1 MPALECA
8 VSVPIRASGCASST
22 RSISPPAY
30 PLAPA
35 TATVNVMCM
44 NIHVDARR
52 YEVAR
57 GKIAPARRVG
67 PIVRAIQASAA
78 GGPDVLELVE
88 LPDPTPGP
96 DEVVVRV
103 AAAGVN
109 FIDTYRRSGAY
120 PMPFPHVVGSEG
132 AGTVVEVGIRRDR
145 VRRRGPRRVV
155 VGTRLV
161 RGAASASAASQLLPV
176 PAGVDLQVAAALP
189 LQGMTAHYLVT
200 SVFPVAEGHD
210 VLVHAGAGGV
220 GLLLTQLAV
229 ARGARVI
236 STVGTADKERLAREA
251 GAADVIRY
259 RELTDL
265 THDLPAEVRA
275 LTGGHGVHVAYDS
288 VGKDTFDASMASLR
302 RRGTLV
308 LFGASSGPVPPV
320 DPQRLNRAGS
330 LYLTRPTLGD
340 FTATRDEL
348 TWRAQELFD
357 AVLAGSLDVRIGATF
372 SLADAADAHRALE
385 SRSTTGKVLL
395 LP

>member
-1 MPALECA
+1 MAGP
-8 VSVPIRASGCASST
+8 
-22 RSISPPAY
+22 
-30 PLAPA
+30 
-35 TATVNVMCM
+35 
-44 NIHVDARR
+44 
-52 YEVAR
+52 
-57 GKIAPARRVG
+57 RVG
-67 PIVRAIQASAA
+67 FVVRAIHASAA
-78 GGPDVLELVE
+78 GGPDVLELVD

-109 FIDTYRRSGAY
+109 FIDTYRRAGVY
-120 PMPFPHVVGSEG
+120 TVPFPHVVGSEG
-132 AGTVVEVGIRRDR
+132 AGTVTLVGSEVTEFAVGDHVAWSSAPGSYAELVR
-145 VRRRGPRRVV
+145 VR
-155 VGTRLV
+155 
-161 RGAASASAASQLLPV
+161 ASELLPV
-176 PAGVDLQVAAALP
+176 PSGVDLQVAAALV
-189 LQGMTAHYLVT
+189 LQGLTAHYLVA
-200 SVFPVAEGHD
+200 SVFPLGEGHD
-210 VLVHAGAGGV
+210 ALVHAGAGGV

-236 STVGTADKERLAREA
+236 STVGSADKERLSREA
-251 GAADVIRY
+251 GATEVIRY

-265 THDLPAEVRA
+265 TNDLPAEVRA
-275 LTGGHGVHVAYDS
+275 LTDGRGVHVAYDS

-308 LFGASSGPVPPV
+308 LFGGSSGPVPPV
-320 DPQRLNRAGS
+320 DPQRLNHAGS

-340 FTATRDEL
+340 FTATREEL

-357 AVLAGSLDVRIGATF
+357 AVLAGALDVRIGATF